1 MSSNGYMDSSAI
13 ATSVAENEKYLAE
26 TFRACPAPTT
36 QCTILW
42 PVSINDFVRLGFGA
56 SIGGFG
62 PLRTYVAA
70 IGCKFA
76 VGRSFASHW
85 NSTGFAPFW
94 NEELP
99 DTDFHA
105 RWTNGGTCGGLHE
118 MNRYRLHAKC
128 EMPPGFISASK
139 YRAFQRSPH
148 CYVFFFVGRLYLQIF
163 GPRIS
168 GYRLPYNHSYAAF
181 HVRKGDKVKE
191 IHAGE
196 EDMFQRAGDINNLLA
211 TLNQYWPHMTRIF
224 VATDDSNTILQAS
237 KTLHD
242 QYNITWSANAARFPG
257 GNPMSQAGNHAN
269 NDGAVNGVL
278 DDQSGLASAAVLI
291 GGSDSGF
298 FNVARALNIDL
309 HKGMFR
315 PRPWCYDVYRNRI
328 CDRF

>member
-1 MSSNGYMDSSAI
+1 M
-13 ATSVAENEKYLAE
+13 
-26 TFRACPAPTT
+26 
-36 QCTILW
+36 
-42 PVSINDFVRLGFGA
+42 
-56 SIGGFG
+56 
-62 PLRTYVAA
+62 
-70 IGCKFA
+70 
-76 VGRSFASHW
+76 
-85 NSTGFAPFW
+85 
-94 NEELP
+94 
-99 DTDFHA
+99 
-105 RWTNGGTCGGLHE
+105 
-118 MNRYRLHAKC
+118 
-128 EMPPGFISASK
+128 
-139 YRAFQRSPH
+139 
-148 CYVFFFVGRLYLQIF
+148 F

-168 GYRLPYNHSYAAF
+168 GYRLPYNHTYAAF

-196 EDMFQRAGDINNLLA
+196 EDMFQRAGDITNLLA